1 MRVLG
6 RGVLGR
12 CPNCGQR
19 RVFRRWFHMVDRC
32 PNCGI
37 FFEREEGYWTG
48 AVAVNT
54 IVTELVFAIVLV
66 IGVIW
71 TWPDIPITPMLI
83 IALVLNGIFPI
94 FFYPYSKTIW
104 MALDLVL
111 HPLEEREQ
119 HEVITLRRVRNSTDV
134 K

>member
-1 MRVLG
+1 
-6 RGVLGR
+6 
-12 CPNCGQR
+12 
-19 RVFRRWFHMVDRC
+19 MVDRC

-54 IVTELVFAIVLV
+54 IVTEFVFAIVLV

-71 TWPDIPITPMLI
+71 TWPDIPIKPMLI
-83 IALVLNGIFPI
+83 IALLLNGTFPI

-104 MALDLVL
+104 MALDLIL
-111 HPLEEREQ
+111 HPLEEREE